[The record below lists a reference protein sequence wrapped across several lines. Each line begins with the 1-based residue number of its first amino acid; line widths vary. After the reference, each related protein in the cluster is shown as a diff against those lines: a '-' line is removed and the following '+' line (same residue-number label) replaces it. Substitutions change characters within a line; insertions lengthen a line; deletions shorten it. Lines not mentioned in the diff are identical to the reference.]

1 MEFDN
6 RVELLHSISMSLC
19 KCEELRKTRT
29 TSIKRGKK
37 LQKITGNDVI
47 KGDQLIY
54 IKYKR

>member
-29 TSIKRGKK
+29 TSIKKRKKGGKNCRK
-37 LQKITGNDVI
+37 SLGMTSSRETS
-47 KGDQLIY
+47 LY
-54 IKYKR
+54 I